1 MGSGGLGWGFSRTCF
16 SAVAQVAGFTLIV
29 LIEASVAQLVVTV
42 SAENRRKGNIL
53 AFFKH

>member
-1 MGSGGLGWGFSRTCF
+1 MGSGGIGWGFSRTCF
-16 SAVAQVAGFTLIV
+16 SAVAQMAGFALIV

>member
-53 AFFKH
+53 AFKH